1 MSCNFNTLKYAWCT
15 LISNRTGISK
25 NARASLYIV
34 LACPWVLSLFC
45 CLATLFLENRVPE
58 GLDKLLL
65 DGIAVKFS
73 SALLPGASH
82 SEWGYDAWHL
92 CSVPPQ
98 GLDGTGQQEDGE
110 LWVVTWAHI
119 QQLPSLSR
127 LWKVALAFHCLPSGD
142 NNPFSLA
149 GLLGGLDEIMPAS
162 PQGRAWHNHA

>member
-1 MSCNFNTLKYAWCT
+1 MYADFKQNRNFK
-15 LISNRTGISK
+15 K
-25 NARASLYIV
+25 
-34 LACPWVLSLFC
+34 CPSQPLHCPRLSLGSELIWLC

-58 GLDKLLL
+58 DLWQTSAGL
-65 DGIAVKFS
+65 GIAAKKFS

-82 SEWGYDAWHL
+82 AGWGYDAWNL
-92 CSVPPQ
+92 RSVPPQ
-98 GLDGTGQQEDGE
+98 GLDGAGQQEDGE

-119 QQLPSLSR
+119 QQLPSLSS

-142 NNPFSLA
+142 NDPLSLA